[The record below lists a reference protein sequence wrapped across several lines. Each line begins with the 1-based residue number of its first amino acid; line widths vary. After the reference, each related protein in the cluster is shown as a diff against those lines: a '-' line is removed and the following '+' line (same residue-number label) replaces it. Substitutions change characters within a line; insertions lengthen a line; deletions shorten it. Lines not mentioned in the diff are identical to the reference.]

1 MGRSDVEVDRDPLR
15 QRQLQ
20 VLPVLPCRAAS
31 PTGTIANVAR
41 SRVDERVIR
50 TPPATHPAGDDRIPG
65 HDAPGLVESRRL
77 EARGARGLQT
87 ARDRTARARDRRTV
101 GRVRAHGPAPLY
113 PLLARLDNCDFSGE
127 TIWHG
132 VAAEGSAFVY
142 DVDRAPGR
150 RFIRAATELGDLDG
164 APFDVVLSS
173 HTLEHVA
180 NPLLALSEW
189 RRVLASP
196 GHLVVVVPHLE
207 NTFDHRRPVTTLEH
221 IEHDSELGIDEN
233 DPTHLEEFVELC
245 DLARVPEQ
253 LTRDELR
260 ARARDQATFRTV
272 HHHVFDTELV
282 VRLLDRAGFQLLWVE
297 TALPFHIVAVARAG
311 ETGEDNGAF
320 LAPTAAWRRESVFRR
335 DAP

>member
-1 MGRSDVEVDRDPLR
+1 MSMPSAL
-15 QRQLQ
+15 
-20 VLPVLPCRAAS
+20 
-31 PTGTIANVAR
+31 
-41 SRVDERVIR
+41 
-50 TPPATHPAGDDRIPG
+50 
-65 HDAPGLVESRRL
+65 RRL
-77 EARGARGLQT
+77 RIQRATIGFRGMTRLAWSNRVGSKLEALEICRPLVTERRGLEIGGPS
-87 ARDRTARARDRRTV
+87 AVFGRA
-101 GRVRAHGPAPLY
+101 GPLPLY

-132 VAAEGSAFVY
+132 VAAEGSAFAY
-142 DVDRAPGR
+142 DVDRAPGQ

-196 GHLVVVVPHLE
+196 GHLVLVVPHLE

-221 IEHDSELGIDEN
+221 LERDAELGTGED
-233 DPTHLEEFVELC
+233 DSTHLEEFVELC
-245 DLARVPEQ
+245 DLARVPEP
-253 LTRDELR
+253 LTREELR

-297 TALPFHIVAVARAG
+297 TALPFHVVAVARAG
-311 ETGEDNGAF
+311 ETEQDNGAF
-320 LAPTAAWRRESVFRR
+320 LAPTAPWRRESVFRR
-335 DAP
+335 DAT

>member
-1 MGRSDVEVDRDPLR
+1 MSVSSALR
-15 QRQLQ
+15 QLRIQ
-20 VLPVLPCRAAS
+20 RA
-31 PTGTIANVAR
+31 TIGFQGMTRLAWSN
-41 SRVDERVIR
+41 RV
-50 TPPATHPAGDDRIPG
+50 G
-65 HDAPGLVESRRL
+65 SKL
-77 EARGARGLQT
+77 EALEVCRPLVTGRCGLEIGGPS
-87 ARDRTARARDRRTV
+87 AVFGRT
-101 GRVRAHGPAPLY
+101 GPLPLY

-297 TALPFHIVAVARAG
+297 TALPFHIVAVARPG